1 MKRLKHFLS
10 LFLVSAVIQAV
21 MPAIA
26 FDYTLE
32 IFGNANMDDTIDE
45 KDVEYV
51 EGVIKGTNAATDLS
65 DANYDGKIDENDIS
79 QIAQIIAGEEE
90 ELIIIDSSNRT
101 VVVKLPV
108 ASIVSLSHTSAEAI
122 KILGAEDRIIGVE
135 QNVADK
141 TAFFPDLSRLPVMKS
156 GSSPDYEMILEAK
169 PDLVIGYHTSAEEY
183 AEKLDAHLTV
193 VGLGF
198 YQPKKMSQE
207 IAMLGYLL
215 GRTEEAYEFI
225 DFCESYLDTIHQRV
239 SELTEDEKVSAYLEQ
254 NNDFKASGNGSGT
267 NELCKMAGGVNIA
280 VDLVGSY
287 PTVDPE
293 WVITED
299 PDVMVKSVNHGNK
312 YAGYEKDTTKD
323 IEELRN
329 SFTNR
334 TGWQM
339 IKAVQNERV
348 FIWSDS
354 ISTKPSFFIGVA
366 YLAKLFYPELFDDL
380 NPQTIHQ
387 EYLTRFQR
395 LDYDLDK
402 HGVFVY
408 PSITES

>member
-1 MKRLKHFLS
+1 MKSFAFFFLA
-10 LFLVSAVIQAV
+10 LLAAYALISAPSVASD
-21 MPAIA
+21 
-26 FDYTLE
+26 FTLN
-32 IFGNANMDDTIDE
+32 IFGNANMDDIIDE
-45 KDVEYV
+45 KDTAYV
-51 EGVIKGTNAATDLS
+51 EGVIDKTNAPTNLS
-65 DANYDGKIDENDIS
+65 DANHDGKIDENDIS

-108 ASIVSLSHTSAEAI
+108 DSIVSLSHTSAEAI
-122 KILGAEDRIIGVE
+122 KILGAKDRIIGVE

-169 PDLVIGYHTSAEEY
+169 PDLVIGYHTSAAEY
-183 AEKLDAHLTV
+183 AGKLDAHLTV

-254 NNDFKASGNGSGT
+254 NSDLKASGNGSGT
-267 NELCKMAGGVNIA
+267 NELCEMAGGVNIA

-299 PDVMVKSVNHGNK
+299 PDVMVKSVNHGDK

-348 FIWSDS
+348 FMWSDS

-380 NPQTIHQ
+380 NPQAIHQ
-387 EYLTRFQR
+387 EYLTRFHR